1 MVVKRRMGPQN
12 SASRDLIFDAV
23 ERVLQQEG
31 YIALTARR
39 VAEEAGF
46 NHQTVYYYFETME
59 ELILG
64 TFRRRTE
71 RSLKRFEAALA
82 TDQPL
87 HAIWALSSD
96 PSNGRLN
103 VEFNALAMR
112 NEALRSEI
120 VTYLDD
126 VRAMQEVALAP
137 LLAERGLPEAVKPVI
152 PAMLILFVA
161 NFLDREAALG
171 VTKGHADMQAFVA
184 WCLDWFELTPRSP
197 VAGAAPPAPAHPA

>member
-1 MVVKRRMGPQN
+1 MAVKRRMGPQN

-23 ERVLQQEG
+23 ERVLQKEG

-59 ELILG
+59 ELILAA
-64 TFRRRTE
+64 FRRRSE
-71 RSLKRFEAALA
+71 RSLQRIEAALRS
-82 TDQPL
+82 DRPL
-87 HAIWALSSD
+87 HAIWALYSD

-112 NEALRSEI
+112 NEPLRLEI
-120 VTYLDD
+120 TRYLEQS
-126 VRAMQEVALAP
+126 RSMQEAALAP
-137 LLAERGLPEAVKPVI
+137 MLEGRGLPEAVGPMV
-152 PAMLILFVA
+152 PGMLILFIA

-171 VTKGHADMQAFVA
+171 VTKGHAEMEAFVD
-184 WCLDWFELTPRSP
+184 WCLGRFELAPGATET
-197 VAGAAPPAPAHPA
+197 VARRA

>member
-1 MVVKRRMGPQN
+1 MGPQN

-23 ERVLQQEG
+23 ERVLQKEG

-59 ELILG
+59 ELVLG
-64 TFRRRTE
+64 AFRRRCE
-71 RSLKRFEAALA
+71 SSLKRLDAALA
-82 TDQPL
+82 SDRPL
-87 HAIWALSSD
+87 HAIWALYSD

-112 NEALRSEI
+112 NDPLRLEI
-120 VTYLDD
+120 TQYLE
-126 VRAMQEVALAP
+126 RSRSMQESALSA
-137 LLAERGLPEAVKPVI
+137 LLKNLGLPDAVGPMV
-152 PAMLILFVA
+152 PGMLILFVA

-171 VTKGHADMQAFVA
+171 VTKGHAEMEAFVD
-184 WCLDWFELTPRSP
+184 WCLGRFDLAQRSAEAVAEPR
-197 VAGAAPPAPAHPA
+197 

>member
-1 MVVKRRMGPQN
+1 MAVKRRMGPQN

-23 ERVLQQEG
+23 ERVLQKDG

-59 ELILG
+59 ELVLG
-64 TFRRRTE
+64 AFRRRCE
-71 RSLKRFEAALA
+71 NSLKGLEAALA
-82 TDQPL
+82 SERPL
-87 HAIWALSSD
+87 HAIWALYSD

-103 VEFNALAMR
+103 VEFNALAML
-112 NEALRSEI
+112 NEPLRLEI
-120 VTYLDD
+120 TQYLE
-126 VRAMQEVALAP
+126 RSRSMQEAALAP
-137 LLAERGLPEAVKPVI
+137 LLKARGLPDAVGPMV

-171 VTKGHADMQAFVA
+171 VTKGHAEMEAFVD
-184 WCLDWFELTPRSP
+184 WCLGRFELPQSSAEA
-197 VAGAAPPAPAHPA
+197 VAERR